1 MKLIVSALVCCFLV
15 SCAQQ
20 GAIDDMTPSNSAP
33 PGFPDATPLNG
44 EACGARTR
52 NSCTAN
58 EYCYFK
64 PNTSCDFA
72 DQTGVCKPR
81 PEMCTQE
88 YAPVCG
94 CNGKTY
100 SNLCMAAGDGTS
112 VVHQGKCRR

>member
-1 MKLIVSALVCCFLV
+1 MTRLFMTLFFGVLLTACV
-15 SCAQQ
+15 QQ
-20 GAIDDMTPSNSAP
+20 GSVDMP
-33 PGFPDATPLNG
+33 PPDFPDATPISG

-52 NSCTAN
+52 NNCAADQ
-58 EYCYFK
+58 YCYFK

-81 PEMCTQE
+81 PQVCTQE

-100 SNLCMAAGDGTS
+100 SNACMAAGAGTS
-112 VVHQGKCRR
+112 VVHHGACKG